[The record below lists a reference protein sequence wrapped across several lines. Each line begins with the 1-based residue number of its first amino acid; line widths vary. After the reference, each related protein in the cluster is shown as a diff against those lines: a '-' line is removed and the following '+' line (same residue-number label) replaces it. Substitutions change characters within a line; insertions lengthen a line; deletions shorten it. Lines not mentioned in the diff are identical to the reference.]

1 MALFEGLDKQIE
13 DLKLLDSGRTR
24 WHKSESLPAPEPFAV
39 DSGIRSSQSWQKD
52 FAGNL
57 ILAHVSCLLVQYIA

>member
-24 WHKSESLPAPEPFAV
+24 WRKSLPAPEPSAV
-39 DSGIRSSQSWQKD
+39 DSGIRTSQGWQKD

-57 ILAHVSCLLVQYIA
+57 ILAHDSCLLAQDIA